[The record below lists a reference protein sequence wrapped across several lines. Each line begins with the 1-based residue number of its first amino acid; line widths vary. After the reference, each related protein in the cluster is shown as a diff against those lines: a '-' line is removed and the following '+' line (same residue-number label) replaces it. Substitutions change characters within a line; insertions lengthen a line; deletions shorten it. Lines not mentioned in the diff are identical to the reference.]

1 MATETYKEDAI
12 ADEMRDMM
20 MMKQFVNIA
29 SSSTTFFRRL

>member
-12 ADEMRDMM
+12 EDEMRDM